1 MALDTATKRFAML
14 SASSPVG
21 GHLLIPDAGPGKTNR
36 FAMMHIYGLNITT
49 IIATLISNAGVIGGN
64 IIGKDTM

>member
-14 SASSPVG
+14 CASSPVG
-21 GHLLIPDAGPGKTNR
+21 GHLVVPDGSFGKTNR
-36 FAMMHIYGLNITT
+36 FAMLHIFGGNVIT